1 MSVKRSKNILGL
13 FSILIMM
20 HHLGQKTSAAW
31 VPAIV
36 RQRGLEVFVPIGYLL
51 VSFFF
56 FCSGY
61 GLIKS
66 MRSKEEYFKGFLVKR
81 LNRVLMA
88 FIITEVIYLI
98 VRIVNDVTELPLN
111 PYSWFIYTIIVLY
124 IGFFLIY
131 RKENKSS
138 FLLMAVWILA
148 YSVICYILIK
158 GNWWINA
165 TPVFLLGIYMADHE
179 DKIKKRIPRVVVAGM
194 IFIVTFVVSENG
206 DAIYRAMNISDYGI
220 INIAMIFL
228 QIASCACFSLVIY
241 LLASLNADSDKENVI
256 SKFLSFYGS
265 MTLEFYLIHGLFV
278 QMFGHHFMNDSTAP
292 IYYIKNVFVYV
303 IVVFAFATASAF
315 VLKKIGDLLSGMYK
329 KSDVFKKFCKDQKRN
344 AIIVCIIF
352 LVITIGYSVH
362 RHQLSADAKKNLE
375 KYEKENIKH
384 LNVSGTD
391 VAVYDAGEGEYTVV
405 MLGGDDNPCPT
416 LYLRPLANKLTDS
429 YRVIII
435 DFPGKGYSGES
446 DAERTT
452 EYFADITHETLSQ
465 LGVTEN
471 IVLVPNFLSSIYTYR
486 YIEKYPS
493 EVAGFVGV
501 DAVMPEIAEH
511 VLEGNYNSVDE
522 YRWYIRRITRLQ
534 KIEQKIMTATG
545 YVKLQTPLYEYVFQG
560 SGLKDYYP
568 VMEEMHVRRYMQSA
582 HLNERQNI
590 YDNCESVAGY
600 HLPENLPAEFLLDN
614 YIKSTNIYGVDWA
627 EQYSKM
633 ITNKEIQTVEII
645 SGNPYVIYYNP
656 DIIAKKIDELI
667 Q

>member
-1 MSVKRSKNILGL
+1 
-13 FSILIMM
+13 
-20 HHLGQKTSAAW
+20 
-31 VPAIV
+31 
-36 RQRGLEVFVPIGYLL
+36 
-51 VSFFF
+51 
-56 FCSGY
+56 
-61 GLIKS
+61 
-66 MRSKEEYFKGFLVKR
+66 
-81 LNRVLMA
+81 
-88 FIITEVIYLI
+88 
-98 VRIVNDVTELPLN
+98 
-111 PYSWFIYTIIVLY
+111 
-124 IGFFLIY
+124 
-131 RKENKSS
+131 
-138 FLLMAVWILA
+138 
-148 YSVICYILIK
+148 
-158 GNWWINA
+158 
-165 TPVFLLGIYMADHE
+165 
-179 DKIKKRIPRVVVAGM
+179 
-194 IFIVTFVVSENG
+194 
-206 DAIYRAMNISDYGI
+206 
-220 INIAMIFL
+220 
-228 QIASCACFSLVIY
+228 
-241 LLASLNADSDKENVI
+241 
-256 SKFLSFYGS
+256 
-265 MTLEFYLIHGLFV
+265 
-278 QMFGHHFMNDSTAP
+278 MNDSTAP

-303 IVVFAFATASAF
+303 IVVFALATASAF
-315 VLKKIGDLLSGMYK
+315 VLKKIGDFLSGMYK

-344 AIIVCIIF
+344 AIIVCAIF
-352 LVITIGYSVH
+352 LVITIGYSAH
-362 RHQLSADAKKNLE
+362 RHQLSSDAKKNL
-375 KYEKENIKH
+375 ENIKH
-384 LNVSGTD
+384 LNVNGTD

-405 MLGGDDNPCPT
+405 LLGGDDNPCPT

-452 EYFADITHETLSQ
+452 EYFADFTHSTLSK

-645 SGNPYVIYYNP
+645 NGNPYVIYYNP